1 MKKIAMVSDYILGSG
16 LTQYAL
22 NIVKSD
28 KLSNLQFIPISISGN
43 KKELIRLF
51 QNQNTETYCI
61 EAASVNIVKHLKDWW
76 KTSKIIS
83 KKCDVIYFNISATWN
98 FLPLVF
104 AKINGA
110 KVIVVHAHA
119 NYYRQIPGN
128 QLKLFFLNSCN
139 FFGKLVFYLLGN
151 HYFACSTSAAKWVF
165 PSNIKAQQRVKI
177 IKNAVDFNKFEYNA
191 TFRKSVRENFGCSDD
206 DFVIG
211 HVGGFMKRKNQ
222 ILLIQVT
229 KKLIER
235 GHPVKLLLVG
245 NGSLKEYYEK
255 TIYNLGIK
263 DSVILIDN
271 TSEVGKLYNA
281 MDLFAFPSITEGL
294 GLVAIEAQ
302 VNGLP
307 VVLSPTIPLE
317 TECLPSTIRTSSFD
331 VSEWTQ
337 IISDNILSHSRTFN
351 APKIMSDFGYDLN
364 DLVDFYNKFRW

>member
-22 NIVKSD
+22 NIEKSD

-43 KKELIRLF
+43 KKELNRLF
-51 QNQNTETYCI
+51 QNRNTETYCI

-110 KVIVVHAHA
+110 KIIVVHAHSD
-119 NYYRQIPGN
+119 YYRNIPPN
-128 QLKLFFLNSCN
+128 KVSKIILNSCN
-139 FFGKLVFYLLGN
+139 YIGKLIFYALGD
-151 HYFACSTSAAKWVF
+151 HYFACSASASKWVF
-165 PSNIKAQQRVKI
+165 PTTIKAQQSVMI
-177 IKNAVDFNKFEYNA
+177 IKNAVDFNKFEFNL
-191 TFRKSVRENFGCSDD
+191 TLRKSIRESFGLSDS

-222 ILLIQVT
+222 ILLIEVT
-229 KKLIER
+229 KKLLER
-235 GHPVKLLLVG
+235 GRSVKLLLVG
-245 NGSLKEYYEK
+245 NGELKEYYEK
-255 TIYNLGIK
+255 AIYKLGIK
-263 DSVILIDN
+263 DSVILLDN

-317 TECLPSTIRTSSFD
+317 AECLPSTMRTSSFD